1 MRTVQ
6 SLAPPTPRVSVYN
19 ASWTRRLGFAHYD
32 ACTVASTD
40 YAAAS
45 TDYAASYTT
54 STGAS
59 PMGQEKTPLGQR
71 VYKTMKRI
79 RQEIL
84 HHCSSISIF
93 PV

>member
-1 MRTVQ
+1 MQ
-6 SLAPPTPRVSVYN
+6 SLAPPMPRMSVYS

-40 YAAAS
+40 YAA
-45 TDYAASYTT
+45 SYTI

-71 VYKTMKRI
+71 VYRTMKHI
-79 RQEIL
+79 WQDYPSL
-84 HHCSSISIF
+84 
-93 PV
+93 

>member
-1 MRTVQ
+1 M
-6 SLAPPTPRVSVYN
+6 SVYN

-32 ACTVASTD
+32 ACTVS
-40 YAAAS
+40 S

-59 PMGQEKTPLGQR
+59 PMGQEQTPLGQR
-71 VYKTMKRI
+71 VYKTMKSI
-79 RQEIL
+79 QQEIL
-84 HHCSSISIF
+84 YHYTTISIF